1 MRTWLAYGGLKLFLM
16 LKGYYQTSFKIV
28 GKIFLW
34 IAFLML
40 AQGMITLMVR
50 YCFS

>member
-1 MRTWLAYGGLKLFLM
+1 MKTWFAYGGLQLFLM
-16 LKGYYQTSFKIV
+16 LKRYYQTSFKIV

-40 AQGMITLMVR
+40 AQGMITTVVR
-50 YCFS
+50 YCLS

>member
-1 MRTWLAYGGLKLFLM
+1 MRTWLAYYSVQSLLGLKR
-16 LKGYYQTSFKIV
+16 YYQTSFRVI

-40 AQGMITLMVR
+40 AQGMITTVVR
-50 YCFS
+50 YCLS

>member
-1 MRTWLAYGGLKLFLM
+1 MRTWLAYGSLQLFLM
-16 LKGYYQTSFKIV
+16 LKRYYQTSFKIV
-28 GKIFLW
+28 GKVFLW

-50 YCFS
+50 YCMS

>member
-1 MRTWLAYGGLKLFLM
+1 MRTWLAYGSLHLFLM
-16 LKGYYQTSFKIV
+16 LRRYYQTSFKIV

-40 AQGMITLMVR
+40 AQGMITTVVR
-50 YCFS
+50 YCLS

>member
-1 MRTWLAYGGLKLFLM
+1 MRTWLAYGSLQFFLM
-16 LKGYYQTSFKIV
+16 LKRYYQTSFSIV

-40 AQGMITLMVR
+40 AQGMITTVVR
-50 YCFS
+50 YCLS

>member
-1 MRTWLAYGGLKLFLM
+1 MRTWLAYYGVQSLLALKR
-16 LKGYYQTSFKIV
+16 YYQTSFKII

-40 AQGMITLMVR
+40 SQGMITLMIR
-50 YCFS
+50 YCLS